1 MDINETI
8 KEDQG
13 DQGDQGD
20 QRPQISHLK
29 NKFGD
34 DKMNSLYRNLTNHE
48 LHLAKNLYT
57 KDMRKESHTIMDEN
71 LGTILDK
78 CINFV
83 TYSIDDYNQKIDE
96 AELIIDKYEDK
107 SIFEIFKTHMLA
119 ISLFIRDKD
128 NIIYIGIVMIFLSI
142 IIYLSNIIIE

>member
-1 MDINETI
+1 MY
-8 KEDQG
+8 
-13 DQGDQGD
+13 
-20 QRPQISHLK
+20 
-29 NKFGD
+29 NKHFT
-34 DKMNSLYRNLTNHE
+34 NLTNHE